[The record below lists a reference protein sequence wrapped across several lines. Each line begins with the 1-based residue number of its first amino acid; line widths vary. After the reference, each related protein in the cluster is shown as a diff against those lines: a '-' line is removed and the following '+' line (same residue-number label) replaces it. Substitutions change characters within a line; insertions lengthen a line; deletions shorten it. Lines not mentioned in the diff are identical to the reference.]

1 MRKTGQFQK
10 NGGNKPRRNP
20 NNRQENSSPRKSNQN
35 SNSGNS
41 ASGNSSSRNTSSR
54 NTNPRNSG
62 AGKKALHPWVSSSPA
77 SSQALTSHI
86 SMVSKNQSG
95 GNGNNRNK
103 PQGQKKRNP
112 SRQQREN
119 VGNTGSRPRTHFDR
133 SKQNENRNS
142 STAKV
147 SAEATPQASPGSEKK
162 LIGNMDAF
170 SLFCAYHLG
179 IGPNKEYK
187 PSNINEVARRF
198 GQDQGVVKQALKEC
212 NMDSASLLDKDF
224 DMALAQLD
232 IQVAPEGID
241 KMELAKS
248 IYEDFLEAPNVKRDW
263 KKIIEEDRKENR
275 KVFG

>member
-1 MRKTGQFQK
+1 LRKTGPIQK
-10 NGGNKPRRNP
+10 NGGNKQRNP
-20 NNRQENSSPRKSNQN
+20 NNRQ
-35 SNSGNS
+35 
-41 ASGNSSSRNTSSR
+41 GNSSSGSQSNQNPNSRSSGSR
-54 NTNPRNSG
+54 QPNQNPSSRNSG
-62 AGKKALHPWVSSSPA
+62 AGKKGIHPWVSSGPS

-86 SMVSKNQSG
+86 SMVSNKSEG
-95 GNGNNRNK
+95 RGNNRNK
-103 PQGQKKRNP
+103 PQGQKRRNP
-112 SRQQREN
+112 SHQQRDN
-119 VGNTGSRPRTHFDR
+119 ANTGRPRNQYD
-133 SKQNENRNS
+133 KAKRNNNAPS
-142 STAKV
+142 AAKP
-147 SAEATPQASPGSEKK
+147 PQASSSAEQK
-162 LIGNMDAF
+162 LTGNLDAF

-187 PSNINEVARRF
+187 LLNINEVARRF

-212 NMDSASLLDKDF
+212 NMDSAALLDKDF

>member
-1 MRKTGQFQK
+1 LRKPGQFQK
-10 NGGNKPRRNP
+10 NGGNKTRNP
-20 NNRQENSSPRKSNQN
+20 NNRQGNSSSGQSNQN
-35 SNSGNS
+35 SNSRNS
-41 ASGNSSSRNTSSR
+41 SSRQPNQNANSSSRNPGGGNGGSR
-54 NTNPRNSG
+54 
-62 AGKKALHPWVSSSPA
+62 KKGIHPWVSSGPS

-86 SMVSKNQSG
+86 SMVSNRSSAEG

-103 PQGQKKRNP
+103 PQGQKRRNP
-112 SRQQREN
+112 SHQQRDN
-119 VGNTGSRPRTHFDR
+119 GNNGRPRNQHNQHDKAKRNNNAPATAKAPHVSTGSE
-133 SKQNENRNS
+133 Q
-142 STAKV
+142 
-147 SAEATPQASPGSEKK
+147 K
-162 LIGNMDAF
+162 LTGNLDAF

-187 PSNINEVARRF
+187 ASNINEVARRF

-212 NMDSASLLDKDF
+212 NMDSAALLDKDF

-241 KMELAKS
+241 KMELAKT